1 MNMKIAGRQ
10 FLQAWKIGRVVTES
24 NRAIWC
30 FFPIPY
36 QKCMLFILV
45 F

>member
-30 FFPIPY
+30 FFFLYLI
-36 QKCMLFILV
+36 KNV
-45 F
+45 